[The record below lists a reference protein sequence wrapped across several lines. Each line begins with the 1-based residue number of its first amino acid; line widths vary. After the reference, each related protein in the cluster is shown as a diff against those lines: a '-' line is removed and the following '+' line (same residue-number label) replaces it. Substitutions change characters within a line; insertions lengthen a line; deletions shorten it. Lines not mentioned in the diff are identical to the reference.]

1 MPTLEAELAATFR
14 RLSERL
20 YDTSV
25 PMSVLDDEVTP
36 YLDADVTFTDP
47 WQLGTG
53 IERYRLGLA
62 GFHSMFR
69 FKLELKQVS
78 VSVDPERANGRAIV
92 DAIMHLKPIAFLP
105 SYPLRTILT
114 YTFRLVPEDRAHPF
128 RITAHEEMWSFA
140 DMIAAIPGLR
150 TTYGK
155 IFRRGFTYAF
165 LGASYLSARRKGSL
179 PGPKKEERT
188 TISRSAP

>member
-1 MPTLEAELAATFR
+1 MSTIESELAVTFR

-25 PMSVLDDEVTP
+25 PMSTLDDEVTP
-36 YLDADVTFTDP
+36 YLDPHVTFTDP
-47 WQLGTG
+47 WQHGAG

-69 FKLELKQVS
+69 FTLEIQQLS
-78 VSVDPERANGRAIV
+78 VTVDTERANGRAIV
-92 DAIMHLKPIAFLP
+92 DAIMHLKPVAFLP

-114 YTFRLVPEDRAHPF
+114 YTFRLVPEDGAHPF
-128 RITAHEEMWSFA
+128 RITAHEEMWSVG
-140 DMIAAIPGLR
+140 DMVAAVPGLG
-150 TTYGK
+150 TLYGK
-155 IFRRGFTYAF
+155 IFRRGFSYAF

-179 PGPKKEERT
+179 PGSEKNKRMPS
-188 TISRSAP
+188 SRSER